1 MSNSDIEQQAAG
13 HMMPDDDPNQ
23 TRTIRSIVPVS
34 SRTNSRTNSGSF
46 SNTNND
52 ASNNASTELVASAIV
67 VQVPPSEASSI
78 ANSRR
83 ASIQSQQQQPQ
94 QQPLQSWSRQETEDG
109 QVVYDSAQAVT
120 AAATADATIS
130 AANSRKSSFVAP
142 VLASAS
148 HPYEQAAVI
157 SSRKPS
163 NAASVTS
170 SIANQRLN
178 ANAVSNRIALD
189 LLELLR
195 SSSAVANPSQL
206 AQAVATL
213 SSTSSS
219 YPMMVSATASLPTY
233 SARHGASS
241 SSAQM
246 LSDVE
251 AAILR
256 SSEPVNLSELDEIEV
271 LGQRGIWAN
280 KNEVLNWKGALP
292 INEYRINEDAN
303 PEVITKRSQ
312 QTIQYI
318 QGKKI
323 RIILFFAFK
332 IKSHLVNHLKTISFM
347 SDKL

>member
-1 MSNSDIEQQAAG
+1 MSNSDIELQAVG

-23 TRTIRSIVPVS
+23 TRTIRSIVPLS

-52 ASNNASTELVASAIV
+52 ASNNASTELVASATV
-67 VQVPPSEASSI
+67 AQVPPSEASSI

-83 ASIQSQQQQPQ
+83 ASIQQQQ

-109 QVVYDSAQAVT
+109 QIVYDSAQAVT
-120 AAATADATIS
+120 ATAVASAIS
-130 AANSRKSSFVAP
+130 AAHSRKSSFVAP

-148 HPYEQAAVI
+148 HPYEQAALI
-157 SSRKPS
+157 YSSRKPS

-170 SIANQRLN
+170 SIVNQRLN

-213 SSTSSS
+213 SSTSSA
-219 YPMMVSATASLPTY
+219 YPLMMTTTSLPTY
-233 SARHGASS
+233 SASHHGASS

-251 AAILR
+251 TAILR

-318 QGKKI
+318 QGI
-323 RIILFFAFK
+323 FTSQSL
-332 IKSHLVNHLKTISFM
+332 
-347 SDKL
+347 